1 MPKSD
6 IEAIVEALWK
16 APTKENWGKFV
27 KALPKSKLKY
37 YKVVFKKGKIKRVGD
52 LVHDYAELYDAKEKL
67 VTKIPIYQKNSGKID
82 GATYFMKGL
91 LTLNRV
97 DEWIKA

>member
-1 MPKSD
+1 MANSEMEK
-6 IEAIVEALWK
+6 IVEALWK

-37 YKVVFKKGKIKRVGD
+37 YKVVFKKGKIKHVED
-52 LVHDYAELYDAKEKL
+52 LVHDYAELYDAKQKL
-67 VTKIPIYQKNSGKID
+67 VTKIPIYQKNAGKID

-91 LTLNRV
+91 LTINKV
-97 DEWIKA
+97 EEWIKS